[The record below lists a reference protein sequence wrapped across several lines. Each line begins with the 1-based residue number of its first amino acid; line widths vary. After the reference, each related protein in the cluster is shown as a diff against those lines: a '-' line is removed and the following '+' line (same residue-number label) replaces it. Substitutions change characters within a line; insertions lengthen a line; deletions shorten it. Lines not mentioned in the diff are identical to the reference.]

1 MRFAARFGSALCLA
15 LCLALLTVPICGC
28 GTMTNPWE
36 GETAPKRVI
45 VTIPALASFVYA
57 VGGDQVAVKCLCLE
71 HGPHEYKADMR
82 DAAMFRQAD
91 LFLSVGLT
99 LDDSFADP
107 LYRQARNPKL
117 PHIKVGKKISPELLM
132 ELDHD
137 HDHDHGD
144 HHHHHHHGTYD
155 PHLWLGI
162 PEAIAIVEVIAKEL
176 SNIDEAN
183 ASLYE
188 ENAKMFVSQLNDLKA
203 YGEKM
208 LEGKKNKRIVS
219 FHESFGY
226 FARGFGLKVAGVIEA
241 APGDEPTPGHL
252 AKIIKL
258 CKDPNK
264 PVALITVEPQYSAGS
279 AKKVS
284 EALEGKVPL
293 VQVDPL
299 ETGSLQEIKTEGGQ
313 WYLKRMETNL
323 KAIADKLP

>member
-1 MRFAARFGSALCLA
+1 MISLPKILSALSLSA
-15 LCLALLTVPICGC
+15 LFLLGLCGC
-28 GTMTNPWE
+28 GTMTDPWE
-36 GETAPKRVI
+36 GETAPKRVV
-45 VTIPALASFVYA
+45 VTIPALASFVHA
-57 VGGDQVAVKCLCLE
+57 VGGENVAVKCLCLE

-82 DAAMFRQAD
+82 DAAMFRRAD

-99 LDDSFADP
+99 LDDKFADA
-107 LYRQARNPKL
+107 LYAHARNSKL
-117 PHIKVGKKISPELLM
+117 PHVKVGKKISTDLLM
-132 ELDHD
+132 ELEHDHH

-144 HHHHHHHGTYD
+144 HHHHHDHGTYD

-162 PEAIAIVEVIAKEL
+162 PEAIEMVQVIAKEL
-176 SNIDEAN
+176 SAVDEAN
-183 ASLYE
+183 TSTYE
-188 ENAKMFVSQLNDLKA
+188 KNAKDYISKLNQMKA
-203 YGEKM
+203 LGEKM
-208 LEGKKNKRIVS
+208 LEGKKNKRIVA

-226 FARGFGLKVAGVIEA
+226 LARSFGLKVAGVLEQ

-264 PVALITVEPQYSAGS
+264 PVAIITVEPQYSAGS

-299 ETGSLQEIKTEGGQ
+299 ETGSLKDIKTEGGK
-313 WYLKRMETNL
+313 WYLNRMEKNL
-323 KAIADKLP
+323 KAIAKDLP

>member
-1 MRFAARFGSALCLA
+1 MLCPRKIGFALWLA
-15 LCLALLTVPICGC
+15 VLTFPLHGC
-28 GTMTNPWE
+28 GTMNDPWE
-36 GETAPKRVI
+36 GETAPKRVV

-57 VGGDQVAVKCLCLE
+57 VGGEQVAVKCLCLD

-82 DAAMFRQAD
+82 DAALFRRAD

-107 LYRQARNPKL
+107 LYKQAGNSKL
-117 PHIKVGKKISPELLM
+117 PHVKLGKKIPVKMLL

-155 PHLWLGI
+155 PHIWLGI
-162 PEAIAIVEVIAKEL
+162 PEAIALVEAIAKEL
-176 SNIDEAN
+176 STIDQEN
-183 ASLYE
+183 ASIYE
-188 ENAKMFVSQLNDLKA
+188 KNAKQFINKLQELQA
-203 YGEKM
+203 TGEK
-208 LEGKKNKRIVS
+208 LLQGKKNKRIVA
-219 FHESFGY
+219 FHESFAY
-226 FARGFGLKVAGVIEA
+226 FARSFGLTVAGAIES

-252 AKIIKL
+252 AKVIKL
-258 CKDPNK
+258 CQDANK

-299 ETGSLQEIKTEGGQ
+299 ETGSLKEIKSEGGQ